1 MHITD
6 PVADMLTRIR
16 NANVVYHEMVDMPL
30 SKMRLEMARILKEEG
45 YIRNY
50 KTITDAK
57 QPMPILRLTMNYG
70 PQKERVIQGLRR
82 ISKPGRRIYVGKDE
96 LPKVM
101 GGLGIALISTSAG
114 PVSYTHLDVYKR
126 QALISYKDGEKR
138 YILAPVGLG
147 VGDTVFAGEGSD
159 IRPGNALKLKDI
171 PVGTVI
177 HNVELEP
184 CLLYTSRCV

>member
-82 ISKPGRRIYVGKDE
+82 ISKPGRRIYAGYGE
-96 LPKVM
+96 IPKVIGGM
-101 GGLGIALISTSAG
+101 GISILTTSKGILSDAEAR
-114 PVSYTHLDVYKR
+114 R
-126 QALISYKDGEKR
+126 QKVGGEV
-138 YILAPVGLG
+138 LAQVW
-147 VGDTVFAGEGSD
+147 
-159 IRPGNALKLKDI
+159 
-171 PVGTVI
+171 
-177 HNVELEP
+177 
-184 CLLYTSRCV
+184 

>member
-82 ISKPGRRIYVGKDE
+82 ISNYVGKDE

-114 PVSYTHLDVYKR
+114 LMTDASARKL
-126 QALISYKDGEKR
+126 
-138 YILAPVGLG
+138 GLG
-147 VGDTVFAGEGSD
+147 GE
-159 IRPGNALKLKDI
+159 
-171 PVGTVI
+171 VI
-177 HNVELEP
+177 CYVW
-184 CLLYTSRCV
+184 